1 MKRLLTYLTVAIIML
16 MVPIGVLAEDFYLRS
31 GLNANEGNSWYSWYN
46 NDAAYKFTQ
55 NGNEYTYEV
64 DLTGWSGDFT
74 FRVAR
79 GKNGTTWSPG
89 SNQTQTITLGTTY
102 TTMSEQTSGGW
113 IIAENT
119 AESKK
124 YLITIGTSS
133 NGEWTWPTSVKVEA
147 ASTATF
153 KKGLY
158 IYGEKYDGTSPSYLH
173 YKLQPLNG
181 STTEYYIDLLADDKT
196 LAGCNRYSTGNDV
209 SDTDANDDTSHA
221 TFWADMNNSTFKLAY
236 VATDDSPITTTY
248 GSSAAGSTW
257 KLQPADETPTTEKVF
272 GGDNW
277 EVRNIG
283 GMYRFIVTVDASGVP
298 QSWRYEKYPNQ
309 LVIYKLSAAS
319 DWTIDG
325 FFYCTRAAG
334 ADTSGNYHGYN
345 QKFFG
350 TTNFTQDGEFAF
362 LLGNKW
368 FKRNKTNESNQYTKN
383 TSWDDNGSAQNLKF
397 QHATGTYGAM
407 FDPTQDE
414 YQLVGPS
421 GSTEEP
427 VRIYMIGNAV
437 GTSETS
443 DNFNDWDTSKSTELT
458 YSEEEGCWKGTID
471 LKKGKYM
478 RFLYNKVKDRNFG
491 EDSYA
496 PTADG
501 TCTNGDTQLNNHVSY
516 NNAAAGGTNINFL
529 KSSGTYTVRFYM
541 DAAEGKDFTSEATY
555 WYTLK
560 LVSAGND
567 PDATLSPG
575 TDGGNYTVNLE
586 SNDGNIELTVTLSG
600 SATRYRYSIGT
611 TPETP
616 SVNWIV
622 ISNETNYNRTFGTL
636 SYYRGTISLNNR
648 VVAEDTKT
656 IYITIQ
662 GFDQAGNEGEIH
674 TYQYTFNVLPQLNFS
689 PKGGD
694 FINKVKV
701 TITNGTP
708 PFTYK
713 IYDVPTENSDG
724 DYNPGPWDGGPYR
737 TVTLGND
744 VREFWLSTPGYLKI
758 TDANGKE
765 VRSNESI
772 DEDEEYLN
780 DGRFDFTYST
790 SENYANYYNN
800 GTTSQAVETGGGKDA
815 VSLFV
820 KKQGEGDMYIY
831 AWDYTWDRQIMKY
844 QDKKESELDEE
855 TLADIQELSGV
866 TQDGNSDGEASTKQ
880 RDPHVKLTK
889 EWPGNFMSEARTM
902 TINGDEYYYLTF
914 SKDKLHKADDEI
926 GLIVNQGSSDNKTAD
941 NHFTDN
947 AYIVFSNVN
956 GFTITGDPDSNFALY
971 EFKQTHSEDGYV
983 YFEVPSVD
991 GSNDFWKN
999 GNIYCYA
1006 YDGSSNNSWP
1016 ATNASGN
1023 MTLVPG
1029 TSNVYYYLV
1038 PNGKRGNLIFMS
1050 TNDIGN
1056 TRTTADQKPGYTYQ
1070 SHGYY
1075 RPNLGE
1081 NGTAVTTISQMTE
1094 ESHDALETFYNTEP
1108 IIVVETQNYP
1118 NGEDYYRMMP
1128 CDFTYL
1134 LDPTWGGAINPKST
1148 GDEEWSIAHWSGYPA
1163 ASQSEGGELVTGYRK
1178 RITTDVLSQTVYGL
1192 DKEKTYTVQA
1202 LVRAEGENN
1211 VNLALSLNGAT
1222 NGDAYHQMKA
1232 LHASGA
1238 EGSYVNKFG
1247 RVEYLTPTDWT
1258 NKQEGIGWF
1267 KLEASAKPNNAGN
1280 LVIAIGRTNGSYFD
1294 LADVTL
1300 IEEANDADGK
1310 NYHTTAKY
1318 AAGDFTGQ
1326 AVDAASDDYTN
1337 AWYADYSER
1346 LSTANE
1352 QKNNAYSFFD
1362 RGRNMNAIVFANPY
1376 TVIGMNAGS
1385 QQAFG
1390 LDTSH
1395 GHPYNVVSLD
1405 ENGFCCDVVYLT
1417 DYGFSDTL
1425 KDFPT
1430 SGNNYFMTGY
1440 GYGSK
1445 YDFAAKKVIFD
1456 RNFSTGT
1463 TTLCLPFAIAPS
1475 TLRTLLNGGNGEGD
1489 VMIYTLKAADLSKKT
1504 IEYQAVSEDY
1514 DIAAFTPLII
1524 KGLTAGEHMKNAALL
1539 TKDDYEIQFAPTV
1552 KEDDY
1557 IPLWSDP
1564 WHSTTKDDEENTTA
1578 DFYGVTTMTG
1588 FASSG
1593 TTDGKDWM
1601 NFLYN
1606 AEDDGKFVWAEPWT
1620 GHFAGYIKPFRC
1632 YMTLWGNAADG
1643 NAKEFSVVWND
1654 TPADPIVEEPTE
1666 DPVVEPENP
1675 GSETTGIATMEQLLK
1690 NGNVY
1695 TVDGRLVSRN
1705 MIAGGLQKGIY
1716 MVNGKKFVIK

>member
-16 MVPIGVLAEDFYLRS
+16 MVPIGAKATHFYVYGNFTHWVNGDELNSSPYTKTMTGAEWKAAAKSTNIEFIIHETEFKYFVKPNTGSSTITVDGAKIDMS
-31 GLNANEGNSWYSWYN
+31 SKNTN
-46 NDAAYKFTQ
+46 N
-55 NGNEYTYEV
+55 
-64 DLTGWSGDFT
+64 
-74 FRVAR
+74 
-79 GKNGTTWSPG
+79 G
-89 SNQTQTITLGTTY
+89 SNASFTV
-102 TTMSEQTSGGW
+102 ED
-113 IIAENT
+113 
-119 AESKK
+119 
-124 YLITIGTSS
+124 TSS
-133 NGEWTWPTSVKVEA
+133 KSYTLHISWASDQTNVKAWVTSE
-147 ASTATF
+147 STAPTASF

-158 IYGEKYDGTSPSYLH
+158 IYGAKYDGISPSYLH
-173 YKLQPLNG
+173 YKLLPLNG

-221 TFWADMNNSTFKLAY
+221 TFWADMKNSTFKLAY

-277 EVRNIG
+277 EVKNIG
-283 GMYRFIVTVDASGVP
+283 GMYRFIVTVNANGVP

-319 DWTIDG
+319 HWTIDG

-334 ADTSGNYHGYN
+334 ANKSGNYHGYN

-350 TTNFTQDGEFAF
+350 TTNFTKDGEFAF

-368 FKRNKTNESNQYTKN
+368 FKRNKNNESKQYTKD
-383 TSWDDNGSAQNLKF
+383 TSWDDTGSAPNLKF

-407 FDPTQDE
+407 FDPTQDG

-458 YSEEEGCWKGTID
+458 YSKEEGCWKGTID
-471 LKKGKYM
+471 LNKGKYM
-478 RFLYNKVKDRNFG
+478 RFLYNNVKDRNFG
-491 EDSYA
+491 EDNYA
-496 PTADG
+496 PALNE
-501 TCTNGDTQLNNHVSY
+501 TCANGDTQEKNHVNFNRSEDTG
-516 NNAAAGGTNINFL
+516 NNIKFL
-529 KSSGTYTVRFYM
+529 LESGTYTVRFYM
-541 DAAEGKDFTSEATY
+541 DAAKGKDFTSEATY
-555 WYTLK
+555 WYTLE
-560 LVSAGND
+560 LVSA
-567 PDATLSPG
+567 PA
-575 TDGGNYTVNLE
+575 
-586 SNDGNIELTVTLSG
+586 
-600 SATRYRYSIGT
+600 
-611 TPETP
+611 PE
-616 SVNWIV
+616 I
-622 ISNETNYNRTFGTL
+622 
-636 SYYRGTISLNNR
+636 
-648 VVAEDTKT
+648 
-656 IYITIQ
+656 
-662 GFDQAGNEGEIH
+662 
-674 TYQYTFNVLPQLNFS
+674 S
-689 PKGGD
+689 PKGG
-694 FINKVKV
+694 FYINKVEV
-701 TITNGTP
+701 TVTNGTAP
-708 PFTYK
+708 YTYEV
-713 IYDVPTENSDG
+713 YESSSATTPV
-724 DYNPGPWDGGPYR
+724 R
-737 TVTLGND
+737 TGNISGST
-744 VREFWLSTPGYLKI
+744 FMLSTPGYLKVI
-758 TDANGKE
+758 DANGKE
-765 VRSNESI
+765 ALGDAN
-772 DEDEEYLN
+772 
-780 DGRFDFTYST
+780 GFDFTYST

-815 VSLFV
+815 ISLFV

-831 AWDYTWDRQIMKY
+831 AWDYTWDRQIKKY

-855 TLADIQELSGV
+855 TLADIQKLSGV
-866 TQDGNSDGEASTKQ
+866 TQDGNSGGEASTKQ

-889 EWPGNFMSEARTM
+889 EFPGNFMSDARKM
-902 TINGDEYYYLTF
+902 TINGEEYYYLTF

-926 GLIVNQGSSDNKTAD
+926 GLIVNQGSSKNKTAD
-941 NHFTDN
+941 NHFNDN
-947 AYIVFSNVN
+947 AYLVFSNVN
-956 GFTITGDPDSNFALY
+956 GYTINGEPNANFALY
-971 EFKQTHSEDGYV
+971 EFKQKHGEDGYV

-991 GSNDFWKN
+991 GSSWKS

-1006 YDGSSNNSWP
+1006 YDGSSKNGWP

-1038 PNGKRGNLIFMS
+1038 PDGNRGNLIFMS
-1050 TNDIGN
+1050 TNDIDN
-1056 TRTTADQKPGYTYQ
+1056 TRTTANLKPGYTYQ

-1094 ESHDALETFYNTEP
+1094 KSHDALKTFYNTEP

-1163 ASQSEGGELVTGYRK
+1163 AQKEGDELVTGYRK
-1178 RITTDVLSQTVYGL
+1178 RITTKNLSQTVIGL
-1192 DKEKTYTVQA
+1192 NQNKTYTVQA

-1280 LVIAIGRTNGSYFD
+1280 LVISLTRTNGSYFD

-1300 IEEANDADGK
+1300 IENANDTEGR
-1310 NYHTTAKY
+1310 NYHTSAKY
-1318 AAGDFTGQ
+1318 EGGDFTEQAADAAGD
-1326 AVDAASDDYTN
+1326 SYTS
-1337 AWYADYSER
+1337 AWYADYSDR
-1346 LSTANE
+1346 QSTATT

-1362 RGRNMNAIVFANPY
+1362 RGRNVNAIVFASPE
-1376 TVIGMNAGS
+1376 TTIAMSDAVA
-1385 QQAFG
+1385 
-1390 LDTSH
+1390 TSLGETTPH
-1395 GHPYNVVSLD
+1395 RHPYNVVTKEGTD
-1405 ENGFCCDVVYLT
+1405 ATCDVVYLT
-1417 DYGFSDTL
+1417 DYGIEKTMTGFA
-1425 KDFPT
+1425 T
-1430 SGNNYFMTGY
+1430 SGADYFMTGY

-1445 YDFAAKKVIFD
+1445 YDFGAKKVIFD
-1456 RNFSTGT
+1456 RNFNTGT
-1463 TTLCLPFAIAPS
+1463 TTLCLPFAIAPA
-1475 TLRTLLNGGNGEGD
+1475 TLRTLLNGGSSEGN
-1489 VMIYTLKAADLSKKT
+1489 VKIYTLASADLTKKSV
-1504 IEYQAVSEDY
+1504 EYQAVSESG

-1524 KGLTAGEHMKNAALL
+1524 KDLVAGEHMKNASLL
-1539 TKDDYEIQFAPTV
+1539 TKESYDIAFAADTNN
-1552 KEDDY
+1552 KLHTITLEDNG
-1557 IPLWSDP
+1557 
-1564 WHSTTKDDEENTTA
+1564 TKTA
-1578 DFYGVTTMTG
+1578 DFNGVTTMTG
-1588 FASSG
+1588 FYSEG
-1593 TTDGKDWM
+1593 TTDNKAWM
-1601 NFLYN
+1601 NFLFDAQAGDN
-1606 AEDDGKFVWAEPWT
+1606 FGKFVWAEPWD
-1620 GHFAGYIKPFRC
+1620 GYFAGYIKPFRC
-1632 YMTLWGNAADG
+1632 YMTLWGEAANG
-1643 NAKEFSVVWND
+1643 ESKEFNIVWNN
-1654 TPADPIVEEPTE
+1654 TPAEPANPTVEPT
-1666 DPVVEPENP
+1666 DPTEPQNP
-1675 GSETTGIATMEQLLK
+1675 SEETTGITTIDQLLMS
-1690 NGNVY
+1690 GPVF
-1695 TVDGRLVSRN
+1695 TIDGRLVSRT
-1705 MIAGGLQKGIY
+1705 AGVNGLQKGIY

>member
-31 GLNANEGNSWYSWYN
+31 GLNANKGNSYYSWNN

-55 NGNEYTYEV
+55 NGSEYSYVV
-64 DLTGWSGDFT
+64 DLTGWSRKFT

-79 GKNGTTWSPG
+79 GKDGTTWSPG

-102 TTMSEQTSGGW
+102 KTMSEQTDGGW
-113 IIAENT
+113 DIPEN
-119 AESKK
+119 AAANKK

-133 NGEWTWPTSVKVEA
+133 NNDWTWPTSVKVEA
-147 ASTATF
+147 VPDATF

-158 IYGEKYDGTSPSYLH
+158 IYGAKYDGISPSYLH
-173 YKLQPLNG
+173 YKLLPLNG

-196 LAGCNRYSTGNDV
+196 LAGCNRYSTGSDV
-209 SDTDANDDTSHA
+209 SDTDANNDTSHA

-248 GSSAAGSTW
+248 GSSASGSQY
-257 KLQPADETPTTEKVF
+257 KLQTGDGTNATSKSF

-277 EVRNIG
+277 QVVNNG
-283 GMYRFIVTVDASGVP
+283 GMYRFIVTVNASGVP

-368 FKRNKTNESNQYTKN
+368 FKRNKNNESIQYTKN
-383 TSWDDNGSAQNLKF
+383 TSWDDTGSAPNLKF
-397 QHATGTYGAM
+397 KHATGTYGAM
-407 FDPTQDE
+407 FDPTQDG

-443 DNFNDWDTSKSTELT
+443 DNFNDWDTSNSTELT

-478 RFLYNKVKDRNFG
+478 RFLYNNVKDRNFG

-516 NNAAAGGTNINFL
+516 NNAVAGGTNINFL

-555 WYTLK
+555 WYTLE
-560 LVSAGND
+560 LVSA
-567 PDATLSPG
+567 PA
-575 TDGGNYTVNLE
+575 
-586 SNDGNIELTVTLSG
+586 
-600 SATRYRYSIGT
+600 
-611 TPETP
+611 PE
-616 SVNWIV
+616 I
-622 ISNETNYNRTFGTL
+622 
-636 SYYRGTISLNNR
+636 
-648 VVAEDTKT
+648 
-656 IYITIQ
+656 
-662 GFDQAGNEGEIH
+662 
-674 TYQYTFNVLPQLNFS
+674 S
-689 PKGGD
+689 PKGG
-694 FINKVKV
+694 FYINKVEV
-701 TITNGTP
+701 TVTNGTAP
-708 PFTYK
+708 YTYEV
-713 IYDVPTENSDG
+713 YESSSATTPV
-724 DYNPGPWDGGPYR
+724 R
-737 TVTLGND
+737 TGNISGST
-744 VREFWLSTPGYLKI
+744 FMLSTPGYLKVI
-758 TDANGKE
+758 DANGKE
-765 VRSNESI
+765 ALGDAN
-772 DEDEEYLN
+772 
-780 DGRFDFTYST
+780 GFDFTYST

-866 TQDGNSDGEASTKQ
+866 TQDGNSGGEASTKQ

-889 EWPGNFMSEARTM
+889 KFPGNFMSDARTM

-926 GLIVNQGSSDNKTAD
+926 GLIVNQGSSHNKTAD
-941 NHFTDN
+941 NHFNDN
-947 AYIVFSNVN
+947 AYLVFSNVN
-956 GFTITGDPDSNFALY
+956 GYTINGEPNANFALY
-971 EFKQTHSEDGYV
+971 EFKKAHGGDGYV
-983 YFEVPSVD
+983 YFEVPSTD
-991 GSNDFWKN
+991 GSSEYWKS

-1006 YDGSSNNSWP
+1006 YGSSNNGWP

-1038 PNGKRGNLIFMS
+1038 PDGNRGNLIFMS

-1056 TRTTADQKPGYTYQ
+1056 TRTTADKKPGYTYQ

-1075 RPNLGE
+1075 RPNLGVG
-1081 NGTAVTTISQMTE
+1081 GTAVTTISQMTE
-1094 ESHDALETFYNTEP
+1094 ESHTTLKTFYNTEP
-1108 IIVVETQNYP
+1108 VIVVETQNYP

-1163 ASQSEGGELVTGYRK
+1163 ASQSEGGKYVTGYRK
-1178 RITTDVLSQTVYGL
+1178 RITTENLSQTVIGL
-1192 DKEKTYTVQA
+1192 NQNKTYTVQA

-1247 RVEYLTPTDWT
+1247 RVEYLTPTDLT

-1280 LVIAIGRTNGSYFD
+1280 LVISLTRTNGSYFD

-1362 RGRNMNAIVFANPY
+1362 RGRNVNAIVFASPE
-1376 TVIGMNAGS
+1376 TTIAMSDAVA
-1385 QQAFG
+1385 
-1390 LDTSH
+1390 TSLGETTPH
-1395 GHPYNVVSLD
+1395 RHPYNVVTKKGTD
-1405 ENGFCCDVVYLT
+1405 ATCDVVYLT

-1463 TTLCLPFAIAPS
+1463 TTLCLPFAIVPS

-1504 IEYQAVSEDY
+1504 IEYQAVLEDY

-1539 TKDDYEIQFAPTV
+1539 TKDNYEIQFASTV
-1552 KEDDY
+1552 KEDDQ
-1557 IPLWSDP
+1557 IPFWSDP

-1620 GHFAGYIKPFRC
+1620 DHFAGYIKPFRC

-1654 TPADPIVEEPTE
+1654 TPANPIVEGPTE

>member
-31 GLNANEGNSWYSWYN
+31 GLNANEGNSWYSWNN

-55 NGNEYTYEV
+55 NGSEYTYEV

-119 AESKK
+119 AASKK

-443 DNFNDWDTSKSTELT
+443 DNFNDWNTSNSTELT

-529 KSSGTYTVRFYM
+529 KSSGTYIVRFYM

-555 WYTLK
+555 WYTLE
-560 LVSAGND
+560 LVSASND

-586 SNDGNIELTVTLSG
+586 TNDGDIELTVTLSG

-616 SVNWIV
+616 SVNWNV
-622 ISNETNYNRTFGTL
+622 LSNETNYSKTFGTL
-636 SYYRGTISLNNR
+636 SYYWGTIGLNSR

-662 GFDQAGNEGEIH
+662 GFDQAGNEGEVH

-708 PFTYK
+708 PFTYE
-713 IYDVPTENSDG
+713 IYDVPTENWDG

-765 VRSNESI
+765 VHSDERI
-772 DEDEEYLN
+772 DEDEEYPD

-866 TQDGNSDGEASTKQ
+866 TQDGNSGGEASTKQ

-889 EWPGNFMSEARTM
+889 EWPGNFMSDARTM

-941 NHFTDN
+941 NHFNDN
-947 AYIVFSNVN
+947 AYLVFSNVN

-971 EFKQTHSEDGYV
+971 EFKQTHSKDGYV
-983 YFEVPSVD
+983 YFEVPSTD
-991 GSNDFWKN
+991 GSSEYWKS

-1006 YDGSSNNSWP
+1006 YDSSDNGWP

-1038 PNGKRGNLIFMS
+1038 PDGNRGNLIFMS

-1056 TRTTADQKPGYTYQ
+1056 TRTTADQKTGYTYQ

-1108 IIVVETQNYP
+1108 VIVVETQNYP

-1163 ASQSEGGELVTGYRK
+1163 ASQSEGGEYVTGYRK

-1211 VNLALSLNGAT
+1211 VKISLSLNNAIA
-1222 NGDAYHQMKA
+1222 GDGFFEMKA
-1232 LHASGA
+1232 LNASGA
-1238 EGSYVNKFG
+1238 QGSYVTKYG
-1247 RVEYLTPTDWT
+1247 RVEYQNPTDWT

-1280 LVIAIGRTNGSYFD
+1280 LVIAIGRTNGDYFD

-1310 NYHTTAKY
+1310 NYHTSAKY
-1318 AAGDFTGQ
+1318 EGGTFTEQ

-1346 LSTANE
+1346 LSTATT

-1362 RGRNMNAIVFANPY
+1362 RGRNVNAIVYASPE
-1376 TVIGMNAGS
+1376 TTIAMSDAVA
-1385 QQAFG
+1385 
-1390 LDTSH
+1390 TSLGETTPH
-1395 GHPYNVVSLD
+1395 RHPYNVVTKEGTD
-1405 ENGFCCDVVYLT
+1405 ATCDVVYLT
-1417 DYGFSDTL
+1417 DYGIEKTMTGFA
-1425 KDFPT
+1425 T
-1430 SGNNYFMTGY
+1430 SGADYFMTGY

-1445 YDFAAKKVIFD
+1445 YDFGAKKVIFD
-1456 RNFSTGT
+1456 RNFNTGT
-1463 TTLCLPFAIAPS
+1463 TTLCLPFAIAPA
-1475 TLRTLLNGGNGEGD
+1475 TLRTLLNGGSSEGN
-1489 VMIYTLKAADLSKKT
+1489 VKIYTLASADLTKKSV
-1504 IEYQAVSEDY
+1504 EYQAVSESG

-1524 KGLTAGEHMKNAALL
+1524 KDLVAGEHMKNASLL
-1539 TKDDYEIQFAPTV
+1539 TKESYDIAFAADTNN
-1552 KEDDY
+1552 KLHTITLEDNG
-1557 IPLWSDP
+1557 
-1564 WHSTTKDDEENTTA
+1564 TKTA
-1578 DFYGVTTMTG
+1578 DFNGVTTMTG
-1588 FASSG
+1588 FYSEG
-1593 TTDGKDWM
+1593 TTDNKAWM
-1601 NFLYN
+1601 NFLFDAQAGDN
-1606 AEDDGKFVWAEPWT
+1606 FGKFVWAEPWD
-1620 GHFAGYIKPFRC
+1620 GYFAGYIKPFRC
-1632 YMTLWGNAADG
+1632 YMTLWGEAANG
-1643 NAKEFSVVWND
+1643 ESKEFNIVWNN
-1654 TPADPIVEEPTE
+1654 TPAEPANPTVEPT
-1666 DPVVEPENP
+1666 DPTEPQNP
-1675 GSETTGIATMEQLLK
+1675 SEETTGITTIDQLLMS
-1690 NGNVY
+1690 GPVF
-1695 TVDGRLVSRN
+1695 TIDGRLVSRT
-1705 MIAGGLQKGIY
+1705 AGVNGLQKGIY
-1716 MVNGKKFVIK
+1716 LVNGKKFVIK